1 MYKVLKA
8 FKCRYQNFKVFREG
22 DEYTSVN
29 DKHTEKLLKL
39 GYIEAVEKSVEK
51 ASEKAEKEEAKE
63 VKEEDGQANRNK
75 KKADK
80 K

>member
-39 GYIEAVEKSVEK
+39 GYIEAVEK
-51 ASEKAEKEEAKE
+51 ASEKDEKEEAKE